1 MAKGKKKTKS
11 KSRTKLDP
19 QIVSQADILMDRL
32 RAQDPEG
39 KSLEHFL
46 ESLKVTL
53 GNNQDLAVAFL
64 EKIGKSGDIMGGRV
78 FTELENLFND
88 KKYRKAARRAKF
100 CLTQKGILTDDQKAI
115 SQKKQVHYIV
125 SQSRD
130 RLPISYMGITQP
142 SGAIIVLTLIP
153 GIVAEDTLL
162 FFIIDED
169 RQIGEADLNQADYG
183 TAILK
188 EVIDQLESG
197 YDVTQQ
203 AEIPTHYAA
212 FLFEESYRKSDSSKD
227 GKVVRVRNELKRFF
241 TGEKKPLIY
250 SHVGKDQVEVNDG
263 ILKKST
269 QLLDEKSFPLKFLN
283 KADSRPMLEKLEGIF
298 NSTIIVS
305 PSIKKEQVKKAI
317 RDFLIDYFKGPKR
330 ECFQRC
336 LQDIALVYWLK
347 GQQEKSLWLLAVN
360 EDIEKGV
367 SEEKMHPFL
376 EKFLFKTASIAFLE
390 ELEPEDLEFFFGE
403 YLHGDLEDISEEE
416 EETPSLI
423 VTPYD

>member
-11 KSRTKLDP
+11 KSMRKLDP
-19 QIVSQADILMDRL
+19 QILSQADMLMDRL

-39 KSLEHFL
+39 ESLGHFL
-46 ESLKVTL
+46 ESLRVTL

-64 EKIGKSGDIMGGRV
+64 EKIGESGDIMGGRV

-125 SQSRD
+125 SQSKD

-142 SGAIIVLTLIP
+142 SGAIIILTFIP

-162 FFIIDED
+162 FFVIDEN
-169 RQIGEADLNQADYG
+169 RQIEEADLNQADYG
-183 TAILK
+183 SAVLK
-188 EVIDQLESG
+188 EAIDQLKSG
-197 YDVTQQ
+197 YSGTQFV
-203 AEIPTHYAA
+203 EIPTHYAA
-212 FLFEESYRKSDSSKD
+212 FLFEESYQRSESQE
-227 GKVVRVRNELKRFF
+227 GEKVLRVRNELKRFF

-250 SHVGKDQVEVNDG
+250 SHLGKEQIKVSDE
-263 ILKKST
+263 ILEKST
-269 QLLDEKSFPLKFLN
+269 QLFYEKSFPLRFLS
-283 KADSRPMLEKLEGIF
+283 KSDALPLLDKLKSIF
-298 NSTIIVS
+298 ESTIIVS
-305 PSIKKEQVKKAI
+305 PPIKKEQVKEAI
-317 RDFLIDYFKGPKR
+317 RDFLIDYFKGPKK

-347 GQQEKSLWLLAVN
+347 GQQEKSLWVLAVN

-367 SEEKMHPFL
+367 SEEKIHPFL
-376 EKFLFKTASIAFLE
+376 EKFLFRTASLAFVE
-390 ELEPEDLEFFFGE
+390 ELEPEDLEFFFDDS
-403 YLHGDLEDISEEE
+403 LHGELEDISEE